1 MSIQSLIFYVSY
13 AKIPSMTT
21 IFVAIIFILYIGLG
35 LPDSTFGTALPAM
48 WADLNLPLSLASV
61 VSLIISIGT
70 TISSFFSAKLV
81 KKLGTGFVVALSTL
95 LSASSLLGFYFTKS
109 FWFTCLLSL
118 PLGLGAGAI
127 DSAINSY
134 VASRY
139 SSSIM
144 SFLHCFYGIGVSVT
158 PFIFSY
164 TLSINN
170 NWRLGYYVLFLIQV
184 AIAILAFF
192 VIPLWNKQKT
202 LTDRQTDVQ
211 YADVSYK
218 TMAKSPAIRAV
229 WVAFF
234 ATCALEFTCDVW
246 GASYL
251 VSLGLTESRSASF
264 VTLYYVGITLGRFL
278 SGILNSKISPEK
290 TTLIGYLL
298 IVIGITALFLPI
310 PAVYKGFALACV
322 GLGNG
327 PTFPNL
333 TYLTPQH
340 FGKNASASLV
350 ASQMVASNLGIMIV
364 PPLLGIIFDFTSIN
378 FFPFSLSLSFLL
390 LAVYTVLYF
399 KRPKKSF

>member
-1 MSIQSLIFYVSY
+1 
-13 AKIPSMTT
+13 MTT
-21 IFVAIIFILYIGLG
+21 IFIIIIFVLYIGLG

-48 WADLNLPLSLASV
+48 WEELNLPLSLASV
-61 VSLIISIGT
+61 ISLLISIGT

-81 KKLGTGFVVALSTL
+81 NKLGTGFVVALSTL
-95 LSASSLLGFYFTKS
+95 LSALSLLGFYYTNS
-109 FWFTCLLSL
+109 FWFTCLLAI

-164 TLSINN
+164 TLSFNN
-170 NWRLGYYVLFLIQV
+170 DWRSGYYYLFLIQIL
-184 AIAILAFF
+184 IALLAFI
-192 VIPLWNKQKT
+192 VIPLWNRQKS
-202 LTDRQTDVQ
+202 LNQNQSEIEYV
-211 YADVSYK
+211 DVSYSL
-218 TMAKSPAIRAV
+218 MAKNPAIRAV
-229 WVAFF
+229 WMAFF
-234 ATCALEFTCDVW
+234 TTCALEFTCDVW

-251 VSLGLTESRSASF
+251 VSLGLSESKAASF
-264 VTLYYVGITLGRFL
+264 ITLYYVGITLGRFL
-278 SGILNSKISPEK
+278 SGILNTKISPQK
-290 TTLIGYLL
+290 VMVIGYFL
-298 IVIGITALFLPI
+298 VGIGIVALFLPV
-310 PAVYKGFALACV
+310 PAIYKGLGLAFI

-340 FGKNASASLV
+340 FGKNASPSLV

-364 PPLLGIIFDFTSIN
+364 PPVLGIIFDYTSIAL
-378 FFPFSLSLSFLL
+378 FPIATAVSFVL
-390 LAVYTVLYF
+390 LALYTSLYF
-399 KRPKKSF
+399 NRPKNSL